1 MLLYKRRLF
10 FFIQKI
16 LSFFIYS
23 VEFVDIF
30 FYSDSRFNSHSDF
43 HFDFHCDFHFD
54 FQFNLH
60 SDLHSDFI
68 EFFLRCLS

>member
-23 VEFVDIF
+23 AEFVDIF
-30 FYSDSRFNSHSDF
+30 FHSDF
-43 HFDFHCDFHFD
+43 HFDFH
-54 FQFNLH
+54 
-60 SDLHSDFI
+60 SDLHSDSHFD
-68 EFFLRCLS
+68 FHSDF